1 VLLLIELLLPED
13 ALLRDMERELL
24 LPEDFEEPERLLEEF
39 DETLDRELKLLKR
52 IAVLLLLLVDKLDKL
67 WGLIEL

>member
-1 VLLLIELLLPED
+1 M
-13 ALLRDMERELL
+13 LLRDIETELL

-39 DETLDRELKLLKR
+39 DEALDRELKLLKR

-67 WGLIEL
+67 

>member
-13 ALLRDMERELL
+13 KLLRDIEIELL

-67 WGLIEL
+67 CGLIEL

>member
-13 ALLRDMERELL
+13 MLLRDIETELL

-39 DETLDRELKLLKR
+39 DEALDRELKLLKR

-67 WGLIEL
+67 

>member
-24 LPEDFEEPERLLEEF
+24 LPEDFEEPEWLLDEF